1 MHHMGRS
8 KSTESTHAHT
18 PPRAT
23 AEAGTQAGATW
34 HRDKTERASQVTCCL
49 SRVEHGVGLQERA
62 CSMSTPCTGSRQGAG
77 TRGAGPPGKAR
88 EGRGRG
94 NRPASNR
101 PAGRS
106 GRRNRRRRGSVRQ
119 PAGDRGVV
127 GAVIE
132 AQRPTGATRPPVRR
146 GVSRKC
152 LGSVEAAPVPA
163 PSPGGR
169 ARAAREGAR
178 RRRRRGWRRGGGRK
192 ASRRRRAETAPCR
205 GCFGGWPPQA
215 SGPRR

>member
-8 KSTESTHAHT
+8 GKSTHAHT

-49 SRVEHGVGLQERA
+49 SRVEHGVGLRERA

-77 TRGAGPPGKAR
+77 TRGAGPPGKAS

-132 AQRPTGATRPPVRR
+132 AQRPTGATHPPVRR

-178 RRRRRGWRRGGGRK
+178 RRRRRGWRQL
-192 ASRRRRAETAPCR
+192 SRRGSPQHSRVPSPPRAR
-205 GCFGGWPPQA
+205 GDP
-215 SGPRR
+215 